1 MMQQLDMLLNLP
13 HLISA
18 LACFIGLL
26 VGSFLNVVIYRLPIM
41 MQRNWRKECIEY
53 LQIRLRRNAT
63 RRRMAATDTGSLAA
77 FPQSMEVGAEAAK
90 RCAEEEPFNL
100 VFPLSRCPGCNT
112 PIKPYQNIP
121 VISYLFL
128 KGKCAKCNCH
138 ISLRYPIIEVFTAI
152 TSAIVAW
159 HFGDTPQTVFALMLT
174 WSLIALSF
182 IDIDHQLLP
191 DNITLPVLW
200 LGMFLSLF
208 GLFTDAHSSIIGAIA
223 GYIALWTV
231 YHLFKLA
238 TGKEGMGYG
247 DFKLLAL
254 FGAWLGW
261 QYLPVIILLS
271 SLVGAVIGITM
282 IIFVKRDHNI
292 PIPFGPYLAAAGWI
306 ALLWGNDLN
315 QLYLTTA
322 GL

>member
-1 MMQQLDMLLNLP
+1 MMIQQLNNLLTNPYL
-13 HLISA
+13 LTA
-18 LACFIGLL
+18 LAGLIGLL

-41 MQRNWRKECIEY
+41 MQRNWRKECAEY
-53 LQIRLRRNAT
+53 LHIDSGET
-63 RRRMAATDTGSLAA
+63 E
-77 FPQSMEVGAEAAK
+77 PQ
-90 RCAEEEPFNL
+90 EPFNL
-100 VFPLSRCPGCNT
+100 AVPLSHCPNCNT
-112 PIKPYQNIP
+112 PIKPHQNIP

-128 KGKCAKCNCH
+128 KGRCAACSNP
-138 ISLRYPIIEVFTAI
+138 IAARYPLVEAFTAI
-152 TSAIVAW
+152 TSALVAW
-159 HFGDTPQTVFALMLT
+159 HFGYSPQTIFALALT

-182 IDIDHQLLP
+182 IDMDHQLLP

-200 LGMFLSLF
+200 LGLLLSLF
-208 GLFTDAHSSIIGAIA
+208 GFFTDTHASIIGAIA
-223 GYIALWTV
+223 GYTVLWAV

-271 SLVGAVIGITM
+271 SLVGAIIGVAM
-282 IIFVKRDHNI
+282 IIFAKHDHNT
-292 PIPFGPYLAAAGWI
+292 PIPYGPYLAAAGWI

-315 QLYLTTA
+315 QLYLTAT

>member
-1 MMQQLDMLLNLP
+1 MQQLELLNSSG
-13 HLISA
+13 LIAA
-18 LACFIGLL
+18 LAGVIGLL

-41 MQRNWRKECIEY
+41 MQRSWRKECTEY
-53 LQIRLRRNAT
+53 LQISP
-63 RRRMAATDTGSLAA
+63 DSLL
-77 FPQSMEVGAEAAK
+77 QSK
-90 RCAEEEPFNL
+90 EEPLNL
-100 VFPLSRCPGCNT
+100 VFPLSRCPECSA

-128 KGKCAKCNCH
+128 KGKCAQCRSP
-138 ISLRYPIIEVFTAI
+138 ISLRYPLVEIFTAV

-159 HFGDTPQTVFALMLT
+159 HFGYTPQTAFALVLT
-174 WSLIALSF
+174 WTLIALSF

-191 DNITLPVLW
+191 DAISLPVLW
-200 LGMFLSLF
+200 LGLFLSLF
-208 GLFTDAHSSIIGAIA
+208 TLFTDTHSSIIGAIA
-223 GYIALWTV
+223 GYTILWII

-254 FGAWLGW
+254 LGAWLGW
-261 QYLPVIILLS
+261 QFLPLIILLS
-271 SLVGAVIGITM
+271 SLIGAVMGIAM
-282 IIFVKRDHNI
+282 IIFVKRSYHI

-306 ALLWGNDLN
+306 ALLWGNEIN
-315 QLYLTTA
+315 QLYLSAT

>member
-1 MMQQLDMLLNLP
+1 MMQQLDILLHSPYL
-13 HLISA
+13 LMS
-18 LACFIGLL
+18 LVGLVGL
-26 VGSFLNVVIYRLPIM
+26 MVGSFLNVVIYRLPIM
-41 MQRNWRKECIEY
+41 MQRNWRKECTEY
-53 LQIRLRRNAT
+53 LQIDST
-63 RRRMAATDTGSLAA
+63 ETEY
-77 FPQSMEVGAEAAK
+77 Q
-90 RCAEEEPFNL
+90 EPFNL
-100 VFPLSRCPGCNT
+100 VFPLSRCPSCKT
-112 PIKPYQNIP
+112 PIRPYQNIP

-128 KGKCAKCNCH
+128 KGQCATCSH
-138 ISLRYPIIEVFTAI
+138 PISSRYPVIEVLTAI

-191 DNITLPVLW
+191 DSITLPVLW
-200 LGMFLSLF
+200 LGLFLSLF
-208 GLFTDAHSSIIGAIA
+208 GIYTDTHASIIGAIA
-223 GYIALWTV
+223 GYAVLWSV
-231 YHLFKLA
+231 FHLFKLA

-261 QYLPVIILLS
+261 QYLPIIILLS
-271 SLVGAVIGITM
+271 SLVGAIIGLSM

-315 QLYLTTA
+315 HFYLTTT